1 VSCPVCGSRRARR
14 SCPALKEQICTVCC
28 GTKRLVEI
36 ACPSDCVYLAAARE
50 HPAAATLRQQEH
62 DLRFLAQLMRDLSER
77 QSQVLFLL
85 ATLLLRYNPP
95 ELQALID
102 DDIAEAAGA
111 LAGTFET
118 ASRGV
123 IYEHQPASLPAARLA
138 TSLKALLA
146 EAGKGAPSSFERD
159 AAVVLRRLEESAR
172 SLHAVDG
179 SNRRRFLDLL
189 GRIIRRPDGDRGGDD
204 RAAPE
209 PSRLIVP

>member
-1 VSCPVCGSRRARR
+1 VTCPLCGTRRARR
-14 SCPALKEQICTVCC
+14 SCPALNQQICPVCC

-36 ACPSDCVYLAAARE
+36 PCPNDCVYLAAARE

-62 DLRFLAQLMRDLSER
+62 DLRFLAELMRDLSER

-85 ATLLLRYNPP
+85 ATWLLRYNPP
-95 ELQALID
+95 QLQALID

-111 LAGTFET
+111 LASTFET

-123 IYEHQPASLPAARLA
+123 IYEHQPASLAAARLA
-138 TSLKALLA
+138 TALKAVLG

-159 AAVVLRRLEESAR
+159 AAVVLRRLEEAAR
-172 SLHAVDG
+172 SLHAVDEP
-179 SNRRRFLDLL
+179 NRRALLDLL
-189 GRIIRRPDGDRGGDD
+189 GRMIRRPDGDAPSDD
-204 RAAPE
+204 PEAPE